1 MILDVLDNLPQYLL
15 LAKGFEKAAQFLARP
30 DLAQLPSGRHEIDG
44 DDVYAMVYRG
54 VGRPREGARLES
66 HRRYMDIQCVL
77 SGLDTIGW
85 IPVSQC
91 ERPDG
96 DYIPERDVRFFLDEP
111 VAWLP
116 VRPGAFAI
124 FFPVDAHMPS
134 ISAEP
139 IDKVVIKVAVD
150 PRRGP

>member
-1 MILDVLDNLPQYLL
+1 MILDLVTNLPHYFP
-15 LAKGFEKAAQFLARP
+15 LAKGFGKAAEFLARA
-30 DLAQLPSGRHEIDG
+30 DLGQLAAGRYEIDG

-66 HRRYMDIQCVL
+66 HRKYMDIQCVL
-77 SGLDTIGW
+77 AGLDTIGW

-91 ERPDG
+91 SRPDG

-124 FFPVDAHMPS
+124 FLPVDAHMPS

-139 IDKVVIKVAVD
+139 IDKVVVKVAVD
-150 PRRGP
+150 QR

>member
-1 MILDVLDNLPQYLL
+1 MILDLVTNLPHYFP
-15 LAKGFEKAAQFLARP
+15 LAKGFGKAAEFLARA
-30 DLAQLPSGRHEIDG
+30 DLGQLAAGRYEIDG

-66 HRRYMDIQCVL
+66 HRKYMDIQCVL

-91 ERPDG
+91 SRPDG

-124 FFPVDAHMPS
+124 FLPVDAHMPS

-139 IDKVVIKVAVD
+139 IDKVVVKVAVD
-150 PRRGP
+150 QR

>member
-1 MILDVLDNLPQYLL
+1 MILDLVTNLPHYFP
-15 LAKGFEKAAQFLARP
+15 LARGFGKAAEFLARA
-30 DLAQLPSGRHEIDG
+30 DLGQLAASRYEIDG

-66 HRRYMDIQCVL
+66 HRKYMDIQCVL
-77 SGLDTIGW
+77 ASLDTMGW

-91 ERPDG
+91 SRPDG

-116 VRPGAFAI
+116 VRPGVFAI
-124 FFPVDAHMPS
+124 FLPVDAHMPS
-134 ISAEP
+134 ISPEP
-139 IDKVVIKVAVD
+139 IDKVVVKVDVD
-150 PRRGP
+150 RR